1 MEQAWKRASMLF
13 SAAAIFYGLGLAFDL
28 IYIIQYNFEYC
39 LDHDDYYC
47 HIEGQAKYSLFAGLI
62 LTGGLAKVSFD
73 QSKRI
78 SDPNRFTLSIPKGN
92 TENQYGLT
100 NELGIGH
107 LGSAYLFGLANFFL
121 LFVPSI
127 DAFEGDLV
135 ISSIII
141 HFILTIFYFI
151 SYKGEFF
158 IGLSLSFVTVVGIF
172 FLVFVTSFSEFSILL
187 LVLGGLTYLITMI
200 VNHTRGLHGIS
211 VGMLYGAP
219 ISFFGA
225 VFFIAFLVFGEL

>member
-1 MEQAWKRASMLF
+1 MYKR
-13 SAAAIFYGLGLAFDL
+13 
-28 IYIIQYNFEYC
+28 Q
-39 LDHDDYYC
+39 
-47 HIEGQAKYSLFAGLI
+47 IEGQAKYSLFAGLI

-127 DAFEGDLV
+127 DAFEEGA

-141 HFILTIFYFI
+141 HLILTIFYFI
-151 SYKGEFF
+151 LYKGEFF
-158 IGLSLSFVTVVGIF
+158 TGLSISFVTVVATF
-172 FLVFVTSFSEFSILL
+172 FLVFVTNFSEFSIFL

>member
-1 MEQAWKRASMLF
+1 M
-13 SAAAIFYGLGLAFDL
+13 
-28 IYIIQYNFEYC
+28 
-39 LDHDDYYC
+39 
-47 HIEGQAKYSLFAGLI
+47 
-62 LTGGLAKVSFD
+62 
-73 QSKRI
+73 
-78 SDPNRFTLSIPKGN
+78 
-92 TENQYGLT
+92 
-100 NELGIGH
+100 
-107 LGSAYLFGLANFFL
+107 
-121 LFVPSI
+121 
-127 DAFEGDLV
+127 V

-158 IGLSLSFVTVVGIF
+158 TGLSISFVTVVATF
-172 FLVFVTSFSEFSILL
+172 FLVFVTNFSEFSIFL

-200 VNHTRGLHGIS
+200 VNHTRGSHGIS